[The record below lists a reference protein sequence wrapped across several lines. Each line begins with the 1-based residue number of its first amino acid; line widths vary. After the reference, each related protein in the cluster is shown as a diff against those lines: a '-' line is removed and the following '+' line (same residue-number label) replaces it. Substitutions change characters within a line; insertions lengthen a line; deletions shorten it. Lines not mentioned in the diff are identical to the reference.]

1 MTVTTEQM
9 EHTQHTQFAFE
20 VFCKTLLRNKARN
33 IHRRIRNLESR
44 EVLFS
49 GIETDSSLVGV
60 HMDNYSL
67 DEPVVFD
74 IRGQRILVSDQT
86 LAKAIRSLLPKYQE
100 VLLFSYFTDYSDVKI
115 SRILGI
121 SDRTV
126 QSRRA
131 AALRRMRERIGERD
145 EE

>member
-1 MTVTTEQM
+1 MTVKTEQM
-9 EHTQHTQFAFE
+9 EHTQFAFE

-67 DEPVVFD
+67 DEPVVLD
-74 IRGQRILVSDQT
+74 IRGQRILVRDQT

-100 VLLFSYFTDYSDVKI
+100 VILFSYFTDYSDVKI

-131 AALRRMRERIGERD
+131 SALRRMRERLGKRD

>member
-1 MTVTTEQM
+1 
-9 EHTQHTQFAFE
+9 
-20 VFCKTLLRNKARN
+20 
-33 IHRRIRNLESR
+33 
-44 EVLFS
+44 
-49 GIETDSSLVGV
+49 
-60 HMDNYSL
+60 MDNYSL

-74 IRGQRILVSDQT
+74 IRGQRILVGDLT

-131 AALRRMRERIGERD
+131 SALRRMRERLGKRD